1 MFGGGGFG
9 RVPNICSVTCVSLDS
24 LRVVTTGKVTRNL
37 FPTSNVPNSAVSNAA
52 VNTVVVV
59 LRVGNSISVVERKP

>member
-1 MFGGGGFG
+1 MLS
-9 RVPNICSVTCVSLDS
+9 NLCVSGFTS
-24 LRVVTTGKVTRNL
+24 CRNNRESNKES